1 MSYGN
6 RELSYQ
12 KTQSKH
18 ALNVDGTIMDKFT
31 TLAIVAQV
39 KKGKVTSTLGL
50 TVILTY
56 WGISQNHRKQ
66 KC

>member
-1 MSYGN
+1 MNYGN

-12 KTQSKH
+12 KTQSKQ

-31 TLAIVAQV
+31 TLAMVAQD

-50 TVILTY
+50 TILTY
-56 WGISQNHRKQ
+56 
-66 KC
+66 